1 MSNLIG
7 LAGIAVILG
16 IAFAFSSN
24 RKAIN
29 LRIVGAA
36 FALQVVVATIVL
48 YWDAGRRGIEWLSN
62 GVMAVIGF
70 AGAGIDIHKCLIS
83 VIAVGDLS
91 AG

>member
-1 MSNLIG
+1 MSNFIG

-24 RKAIN
+24 RKAVN

-36 FALQVVVATIVL
+36 FALQVVIATIVL
-48 YWDAGRRGIEWLSN
+48 YWDKGRAGIEWLSN

-70 AGAGIDIHKCLIS
+70 WA
-83 VIAVGDLS
+83 S
-91 AG
+91 ASPSTSCRSSSSFPR